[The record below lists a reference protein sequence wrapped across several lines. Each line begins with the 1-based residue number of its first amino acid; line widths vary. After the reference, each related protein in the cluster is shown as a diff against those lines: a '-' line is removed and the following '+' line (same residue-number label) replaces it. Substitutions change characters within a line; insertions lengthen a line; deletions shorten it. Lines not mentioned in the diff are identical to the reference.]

1 MKMHRDKIY
10 DNDLLDYYG
19 SLLTDRQNEVMR
31 MYIEDDM
38 SMQEI
43 ADSLAISKPGVQDL
57 INRTYKT
64 LDAYE
69 DKLRLIE
76 LAKKRDTIYREIK
89 THSDDQYI
97 IDKIAQLEIL
107 K

>member
-19 SLLTDRQNEVMR
+19 NLLTDRQNEVMK
-31 MYIEDDM
+31 MYIADDM

-43 ADSLAISKPGVQDL
+43 ADSLMISKPGVQDL

-64 LDAYE
+64 LDDYE
-69 DKLRLIE
+69 NKLRLIE
-76 LAKKRDTIYREIK
+76 LAKKREAIYREIK
-89 THSDDQYI
+89 SLIDDEYI
-97 IDKIAQLEIL
+97 GEKIAQLEIL